1 MCSCFWCGRDFVDGE
16 MMTLAGRVDH
26 LNVVL
31 CQECADMV
39 LAARMGKQSDRVTVV
54 GYTFEKKGDLWY
66 GTDEYGNT
74 FHASRLISEAPLV
87 GDDFLDTL
95 LSSEKE
101 NAELRDA
108 FEWATRQVWEGCDI
122 DGGGF
127 QDEMVKRG
135 LLVEVPADDAFIE
148 EFDAEF
154 MYVLRWSPLAASCQ
168 KEIHE

>member
-1 MCSCFWCGRDFVDGE
+1 MNEKLNEFMQVAGEIADILASQEYKDEIGQRYMIIAPEIDVD
-16 MMTLAGRVDH
+16 LARIFI
-26 LNVVL
+26 
-31 CQECADMV
+31 Q
-39 LAARMGKQSDRVTVV
+39 RFPS
-54 GYTFEKKGDLWY
+54 FKGAIE
-66 GTDEYGNT
+66 T
-74 FHASRLISEAPLV
+74 A
-87 GDDFLDTL
+87 
-95 LSSEKE
+95 EKE

-154 MYVLRWSPLAASCQ
+154 MYVLRWSPLAASYQ